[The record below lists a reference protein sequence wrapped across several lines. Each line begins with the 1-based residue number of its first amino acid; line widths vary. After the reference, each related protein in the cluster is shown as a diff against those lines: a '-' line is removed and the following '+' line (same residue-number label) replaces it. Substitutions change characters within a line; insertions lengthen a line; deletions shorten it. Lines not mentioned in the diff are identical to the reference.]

1 MKKLNT
7 LIFIISASLLFFSC
21 SKSENK
27 ISTTSKDT
35 TSGKDSTKESRK
47 DTELINTKLGGLWIS
62 DEDSKSSINIASN
75 IWLEMYDKEKTDTF
89 KFAIGDSCLA
99 NSDSKTN
106 ANGKYITVFD
116 PEGNRCF
123 YIVKFTNSKLELSY
137 VGRGNTLRYT
147 KKSK

>member
-7 LIFIISASLLFFSC
+7 LIIIITVSLLFFSC

-27 ISTTSKDT
+27 ISTTTKDT
-35 TSGKDSTKESRK
+35 TTRKDSMKESIK
-47 DTELINTKLGGLWIS
+47 QTEQINTILGGLWIS
-62 DEDSKSSINIASN
+62 DEDSKSSINITSN
-75 IWLEMYDKEKTDTF
+75 LWLEMYEKEKTDTF

-99 NSDSKTN
+99 NPDSKTN
-106 ANGKYITVFD
+106 PKGKYITVFD

-123 YIVKFTNSKLELSY
+123 FIVKSTDSKLELSY

>member
-7 LIFIISASLLFFSC
+7 LIIIITASILFFSC

-27 ISTTSKDT
+27 ISTTTKDT
-35 TSGKDSTKESRK
+35 TTKKESIK
-47 DTELINTKLGGLWIS
+47 QTEQINTILGGLWIS
-62 DEDSKSSINIASN
+62 DEDSKSSINITSN
-75 IWLEMYDKEKTDTF
+75 LWLEMYDKEKTDTF

-99 NSDSKTN
+99 NPDSKTN
-106 ANGKYITVFD
+106 ATGKYITVFD

-123 YIVKFTNSKLELSY
+123 FIVKFTNSKLELSY